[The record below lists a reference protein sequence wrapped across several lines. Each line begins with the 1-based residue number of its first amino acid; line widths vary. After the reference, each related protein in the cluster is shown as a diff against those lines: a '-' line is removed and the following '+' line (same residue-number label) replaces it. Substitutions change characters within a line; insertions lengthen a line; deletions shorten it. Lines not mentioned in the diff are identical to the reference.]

1 MGGAGLQAIP
11 NPSAFFLKE
20 RPTDEPGSVVVSTIK
35 GSRPLLAE
43 IQALVS
49 STLFVGSPRRMTIGL
64 DHFRTSMLLAVVEK
78 KLGFG
83 FGGEDIYLNVAGG
96 VTIDEPAA
104 DLAVVLAVV
113 SSLKN
118 RPIPSQT
125 AVFGEVG
132 LSGEVRSV
140 GQPLARIKEAASLG
154 FERVVVPQGNLVQL
168 EKEETPRLE
177 VLAVR
182 DVRQAFKLMF

>member
-1 MGGAGLQAIP
+1 MGAAGLEAVP

-20 RPTDEPGSVVVSTIK
+20 RPVDEPGSVVTATLK

-49 STLFVGSPRRMTIGL
+49 TTLFAGNPRRMTIGL
-64 DHFRTSMLLAVVEK
+64 DHYRTSMLLAVVEK

-96 VTIDEPAA
+96 VAIEEPAA
-104 DLAVVLAVV
+104 DLAAVLAIV

-118 RPIPSQT
+118 RPIPART

-140 GQPLARIKEAASLG
+140 GQPLARLKEAASLG
-154 FERVVVPQGNLVQL
+154 FERVVLPQGNLASL
-168 EKEETPRLE
+168 DKDDTPRLE
-177 VLAVR
+177 ILAVR
-182 DVRQAFKLMF
+182 DVRQAFKFMF